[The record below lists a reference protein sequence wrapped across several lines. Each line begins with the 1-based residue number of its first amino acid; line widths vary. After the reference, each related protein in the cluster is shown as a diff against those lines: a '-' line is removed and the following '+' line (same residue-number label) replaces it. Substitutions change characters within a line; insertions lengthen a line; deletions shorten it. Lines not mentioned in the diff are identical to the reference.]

1 MSDGGVHGREKLG
14 EDGVHGRE
22 LYARLHV
29 SPDASDED
37 IKKAYRVYA
46 QVYHPDKYQSHQM
59 QDIATENFQ
68 RIREAYEILSDER
81 KRQIYDIYGMEGLVS
96 GLELGPKLNTPEEIK
111 AEFER
116 MKQRQEEEKFAAHV
130 RPSGSWLA
138 TLSLPQFL
146 KGGGIMKGMVMS
158 SEVQSHVSRKD
169 TIVLGGNMAVSGD
182 SGGGAATAMF
192 RHQIS
197 SASSMEVVASAG
209 LRSLLGFNTSR
220 HLSLHSTGTMGIS
233 VSFKD
238 GSVNLENTWT
248 RQLSESSSGNIHLI
262 LGADPNIAVGWQRKE
277 ERSSAAGELKFGPT
291 VFGAT
296 GHYTHHFSS
305 KSHGRIGGRIGS
317 NALEFEIGGGR
328 RISDYSTIRML
339 CSLGFEGIFWKFEL
353 HRGSQKLIVPVL
365 LTRALSPLVATGAL
379 VLPSSL
385 YAFLKVCVIKPYYRK
400 RENQKILDKRQKT
413 LSQVLEA
420 RAAASNAQTLLQNV
434 ANRKLKKQAER
445 GGLVITKA
453 VYGNLKGHSEK
464 EEETTL
470 GIDNE
475 LPLPILDVTIPLN
488 FLVDD
493 SGQLK
498 LHEGIKKSGI
508 MGFCDPCPGEPK
520 QLEVSYTFRDHPY
533 KVVVDDYGGLQL
545 P

>member
-1 MSDGGVHGREKLG
+1 MSYGGVHEREKLS

-37 IKKAYRVYA
+37 IKKAYRLYA
-46 QVYHPDKYQSHQM
+46 QVYHPDKYQSPQM
-59 QDIATENFQ
+59 QDIATQNFQ

-146 KGGGIMKGMVMS
+146 KGGGIMKGMAMS
-158 SEVQSHVSRKD
+158 SEVQSHMSRKD
-169 TIVLGGNMAVSGD
+169 TIVLGGNLAVSGD
-182 SGGGAATAMF
+182 SGGGAATAML
-192 RHQIS
+192 RHQTS
-197 SASSMEVVASAG
+197 SASSMEVVATAG
-209 LRSLLGFNTSR
+209 LRSVLGFNTSR

-233 VSFKD
+233 ISFKD

-277 ERSSAAGELKFGPT
+277 ERSSAAGEVKFGPT
-291 VFGAT
+291 AFGAI

-317 NALEFEIGGGR
+317 SALEFEIGGGR
-328 RISDYSTIRML
+328 RISEYSTLRML
-339 CSLGFEGIFWKFEL
+339 CTLGSEGIFWRFEL
-353 HRGSQKLIVPVL
+353 HRGGQKLIVPVL
-365 LTRALSPLVATGAL
+365 LSRALNPLLATGAL
-379 VLPSSL
+379 ILPSSL

-400 RENQKILDKRQKT
+400 RENQKTIEKRQKT

-434 ANRKLKKQAER
+434 ANRKQKKQAER
-445 GGLVITKA
+445 GGLVITEA
-453 VYGNLKGHSEK
+453 VYGNLKGHSEN
-464 EEETTL
+464 EEETTPS
-470 GIDNE
+470 IDNE

-520 QLEVSYTFRDHPY
+520 QLKVSYTFQGHPY
-533 KVVVDDYGGLQL
+533 EAVVDDCGGLQL

>member
-1 MSDGGVHGREKLG
+1 MSYGGVHEREKLS

-37 IKKAYRVYA
+37 IKKAYRLYA
-46 QVYHPDKYQSHQM
+46 QVYHPDKYQSPQM
-59 QDIATENFQ
+59 QDIATQNFQ

-146 KGGGIMKGMVMS
+146 KGGGIMKGMAMS
-158 SEVQSHVSRKD
+158 SEVQSHMSRKD
-169 TIVLGGNMAVSGD
+169 TIVLGGNLAVSGD
-182 SGGGAATAMF
+182 SGGGAATAML
-192 RHQIS
+192 RHQTS
-197 SASSMEVVASAG
+197 SASSMEVVATAG
-209 LRSLLGFNTSR
+209 LRSVLGFNTSR

-233 VSFKD
+233 ISFKD

-277 ERSSAAGELKFGPT
+277 ERSSAAGEVKFGPT
-291 VFGAT
+291 AFGAI

-317 NALEFEIGGGR
+317 SALEFEIGGGR
-328 RISDYSTIRML
+328 RISEYSTLRML
-339 CSLGFEGIFWKFEL
+339 CTLGSEGIFWRFEL
-353 HRGSQKLIVPVL
+353 HRGGQKLIVPVTVVMRL
-365 LTRALSPLVATGAL
+365 AKRKFEKLIKEGTARVFSWEISHGYSWTRTTEDKTPFEIGLSNFIAELEEKRKRQVSAVRTIPILVAIPGA
-379 VLPSSL
+379 
-385 YAFLKVCVIKPYYRK
+385 
-400 RENQKILDKRQKT
+400 Q
-413 LSQVLEA
+413 
-420 RAAASNAQTLLQNV
+420 LQ
-434 ANRKLKKQAER
+434 
-445 GGLVITKA
+445 
-453 VYGNLKGHSEK
+453 
-464 EEETTL
+464 
-470 GIDNE
+470 
-475 LPLPILDVTIPLN
+475 
-488 FLVDD
+488 
-493 SGQLK
+493 
-498 LHEGIKKSGI
+498 
-508 MGFCDPCPGEPK
+508 
-520 QLEVSYTFRDHPY
+520 
-533 KVVVDDYGGLQL
+533 
-545 P
+545 